1 MHIFYMCHKL
11 VGKMSKTPQP
21 EPADAFQIERSS
33 ILKDIEDFLFIA
45 LNCLHAFFHLH
56 PDVDTVISVDY
67 VRRLIKSLC
76 LIHALY
82 GYPVAIGK
90 EKGKV

>member
-1 MHIFYMCHKL
+1 
-11 VGKMSKTPQP
+11 MSGKTPQP
-21 EPADAFQIERSS
+21 EPADTFRIERSS
-33 ILKDIEDFLFIA
+33 ILKDIKDFLFIA
-45 LNCLHAFFHLH
+45 LNFVHKSFQLN
-56 PDVDTVISVDY
+56 PDLDTVINVEY

-82 GYPVAIGK
+82 GYPVANGK